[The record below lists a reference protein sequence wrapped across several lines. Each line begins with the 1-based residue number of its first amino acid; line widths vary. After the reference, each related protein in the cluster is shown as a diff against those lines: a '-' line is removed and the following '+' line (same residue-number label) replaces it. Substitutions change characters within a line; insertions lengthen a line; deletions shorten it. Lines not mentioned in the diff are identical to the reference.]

1 MKRFRWQLII
11 IFLTGIIIGAL
22 LLIEQPNIRTLVGEP
37 GAGGTYTEGLI
48 GSLQRLNP
56 LLDSYNQVDKEVDRL
71 IFSRLISFDSRGIPI
86 GDLAESWEVSKDG
99 IIYNVF
105 LRDNARWHDGA
116 TVTGDDVIFTV
127 DLMRNGGSI
136 IPADIQE
143 FWASIEVSSPS
154 PLLVQFILPGPFAPF
169 LDYLSFGI
177 LPEHILGGETI
188 ETIVDH
194 PFNLQPIGSGPYQ
207 FNRLIVEDGQ
217 IVGVVLNSFTDYF
230 SKQAYINEI
239 SFRYY
244 PDALSALNALQ
255 EGKLQGIG
263 EVETGI
269 LQNVSKM
276 DDMALY
282 SSRKPI
288 LSIIFLNLNNQN
300 VSYLQDVNVR
310 KALYLAIDRRSIIND
325 LYKGQ
330 AISANGVI
338 FPGTWAYFENSP
350 QYEYD
355 LTAAE
360 DLLTESGYTLTG
372 GTDGVRN
379 KDGVGIVFTL
389 LCPDN
394 EEHQQ
399 LAQMIQAQWEK
410 LDIQVEIQS
419 VPYDE
424 LINDHLT
431 TRDYQAALVD
441 LNFSNTPDPDP
452 YPFWDQANIT
462 GGQNYSQWDNRLA
475 SEYLENAR
483 VTSDLETRTK
493 LYKNFQVVFHKEL
506 PALPLFYPVY
516 TFTVNRQ
523 VQGIS
528 TGPIMDTSDRFATI
542 LDWYLVLNAP
552 NQLIET
558 AISTP

>member
-37 GAGGTYTEGLI
+37 SSGGTYTEGLI

-56 LLDSYNQVDKEVDRL
+56 LLDFYNQVDKEVNRL
-71 IFSRLISFDSRGIPI
+71 IFSRLITFDSRGLPN

-105 LRDNARWHDGA
+105 LRDNTKWHDGEN
-116 TVTGDDVIFTV
+116 VTGDDVLFTI

-136 IPADIQE
+136 IPVDIQE
-143 FWASIEVSSPS
+143 FWASVEVSSPS
-154 PLLVQFILPGPFAPF
+154 PLLVQFILPDPFAPF
-169 LDYLSFGI
+169 LDYLSFGV
-177 LPEHILGGETI
+177 LPEHILRGETI

-217 IVGVVLNSFTDYF
+217 IVGVVLNSFADYY
-230 SKQAYINEI
+230 SRQAYINEI

-269 LQNVSKM
+269 LQEVSKM

-288 LSIIFLNLNNQN
+288 LSIIFFNLNNQN
-300 VSYLQDVNVR
+300 VSYLQDANVR
-310 KALYLAIDRRSIIND
+310 KALYMAIDRRSIISN
-325 LYKGQ
+325 LYLGQ

-338 FPGTWAYFENSP
+338 FPGTWAYFENTP
-350 QYEYD
+350 EYEYD
-355 LTAAE
+355 ISVAK

-372 GTDGVRN
+372 GTDGVRS

-389 LCPDN
+389 LYPDD
-394 EEHQQ
+394 EKHQL
-399 LAQMIQAQWEK
+399 LAQMIQAHWEE

-419 VPYDE
+419 VPYDD
-424 LINDHLT
+424 LINDYLT

-483 VTSDLETRTK
+483 VTNDLETRAK
-493 LYKNFQVVFHKEL
+493 LYKNFQVVFQKEL

-528 TGPIMDTSDRFATI
+528 MGPIMDTSDRFATV

-558 AISTP
+558 GSSSP